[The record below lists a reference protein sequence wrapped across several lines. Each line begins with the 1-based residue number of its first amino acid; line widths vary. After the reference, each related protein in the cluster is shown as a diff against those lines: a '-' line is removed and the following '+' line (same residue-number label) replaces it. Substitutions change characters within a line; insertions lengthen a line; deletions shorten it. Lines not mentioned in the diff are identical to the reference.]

1 MTIPSPVTDVYVQV
15 LIDGPLA
22 GSFIYRCPPGLKPP
36 RHQWVT
42 VPWGKGRRTGLAIG
56 PCEASTLPSDLKA
69 DSIRD
74 LEAVRDDLPALPES
88 WLSYLGFVVR
98 YYHGK
103 LADLALGSLPKPLKT
118 PPTERTRLD
127 ARKRLAAFATTPAL
141 PETGRAVT
149 GTAAGTSNSHRNS
162 NSNSNAETATN
173 TSACKPPLGDT
184 AHPDP
189 CPENPL
195 QSLSVSSSARHAGH
209 TLNTAQQAVLD
220 ALCQDTEAKPR
231 PWLLHGIT
239 GSGKTEVYLHWMAH
253 VLSQSPTRQ
262 VLLLVPEIGLTP
274 AVLRQ
279 LQQRFPQEP
288 IAVLHS
294 EMTDTARA
302 SHWLAAI
309 SGKARIILGTRLAIL
324 APLPRLAAIIIDE
337 EHDPSYKQQEG
348 LRYSARDMAVARANL
363 GSIPIL
369 LGSATPSMESWHNAR
384 TGRYRLLSMTQRA
397 SRHATLPRIRTVPL
411 RGAKLR
417 EGLTEEA
424 ITAIQQTLARQEQVL
439 IYLNRR
445 GYAPVLGCDACGWLS
460 RCDRCDAYR
469 VLHRQSGAQTTN
481 GPRRYQL
488 ICHHCG
494 STRPAPRAC
503 PDCGNQDLAPLGR
516 GTQKLEDALVELFPT
531 ARIGRLDRDVA
542 KKRGATQAFL
552 AAAHA
557 GETDLLV
564 GTQMLTKGH
573 DFDRLT
579 LVIVVDADAG
589 LFTADF
595 RAPERLFATLMQ
607 VAGRAGRHR
616 SEHAQTLIQTRHPEH
631 PLFDSLRRHD
641 YPSFATDQLAER
653 EAGALPPFGYQALI
667 QVQARHMDQ
676 ALAFLNDVREHLL
689 LLIEAHERG
698 KTPLFPPSPTRH
710 PKQTPATGK
719 GLDTGQVPPP
729 FMPMLSICDPV
740 PMPLAQINKVS
751 RAQLLIESDHR
762 QSLHAL
768 LARLQHWLNLPR
780 PKAASRSS
788 RRSSPQTRQSASDR
802 SQPLDHQ
809 GQMFASPPAG
819 PSHVRP
825 TAGSGTSQRPDD
837 GAERLPTG
845 EAIPPTHRFS
855 SVRWQLIVDPLE
867 I

>member
-1 MTIPSPVTDVYVQV
+1 MTDVYVQV

-22 GSFIYRCPPGLKPP
+22 GSFVYRCPPGLRPP

-56 PCEASTLPSDLKA
+56 PCEADAIPGDVPR

-74 LEAVRDDLPALPES
+74 LEAVRDDLPTLPDS
-88 WLSYLGFVVR
+88 WLPYLRFVAR

-103 LADLALGSLPKPLKT
+103 LADLALSSLPKPLKT
-118 PPTERTRLD
+118 PPTERTRRD
-127 ARKRLAAFATTPAL
+127 ARQRLAAFANTPAL
-141 PETGRAVT
+141 SSIGEPA
-149 GTAAGTSNSHRNS
+149 
-162 NSNSNAETATN
+162 
-173 TSACKPPLGDT
+173 
-184 AHPDP
+184 
-189 CPENPL
+189 
-195 QSLSVSSSARHAGH
+195 SSAENVTTSPVSAYPAHLPLKH
-209 TLNTAQQAVLD
+209 DLNAAQQAVLD
-220 ALCQDTEAKPR
+220 ALCHDAEAKPR

-239 GSGKTEVYLHWMAH
+239 GSGKTEVYLHWMHH
-253 VLSQSPTRQ
+253 VLARSPHHQ

-279 LQQRFPQEP
+279 LQQRFPQEA

-294 EMTDTARA
+294 EMTDAARA
-302 SHWLAAI
+302 SHWLAAV
-309 SGKARIILGTRLAIL
+309 SGTARIILGTRLAIL
-324 APLPRLAAIIIDE
+324 APLPQLAAIIVDE

-348 LRYSARDMAVARANL
+348 LRYSARDMAVARASL
-363 GSIPIL
+363 AGIPIL
-369 LGSATPSMESWHNAR
+369 LGSATPSMESWHNASV
-384 TGRYRLLSMTQRA
+384 GRYRLQSMTQRA
-397 SRHATLPRIRTVPL
+397 SQHASLPRIRMIPL
-411 RGAKLR
+411 KGAKLR

-424 ITAIQQTLARQEQVL
+424 ISAIHQTLARQEQVL

-460 RCDRCDAYR
+460 RCDRCEAYR
-469 VLHRQSGAQTTN
+469 VLHRISGPQTH

-488 ICHHCG
+488 ICHHCA
-494 STRPAPRAC
+494 STRPVPRAC
-503 PDCGNQDLAPLGR
+503 PTCGNQDLAPLGR
-516 GTQKLEDALVELFPT
+516 GTQKLEDALATLFPE

-616 SEHAQTLIQTRHPEH
+616 SEHAQTLIQSRHPDH
-631 PLFDSLRRHD
+631 PLFEALRQHD
-641 YPSFATDQLAER
+641 YPGFANDQLSER
-653 EAGALPPFGYQALI
+653 QAGALPPFGYQALL
-667 QVQARHMDQ
+667 QVQARDMDQ
-676 ALAFLNDVREHLL
+676 ALAFLTDVREYSLSI
-689 LLIEAHERG
+689 IEAHERG
-698 KTPLFPPSPTRH
+698 ETALLSPSAARPDD
-710 PKQTPATGK
+710 PAK
-719 GLDTGQVPPP
+719 GGTDQGAAP
-729 FMPMLSICDPV
+729 FMPMLNVCDPV
-740 PMPLAQINKVS
+740 PMPLAQINKIS

-768 LARLQHWLNLPR
+768 LDRLQTWLGQPR
-780 PKAASRSS
+780 TKGLKDSK
-788 RRSSPQTRQSASDR
+788 T
-802 SQPLDHQ
+802 
-809 GQMFASPPAG
+809 
-819 PSHVRP
+819 
-825 TAGSGTSQRPDD
+825 
-837 GAERLPTG
+837 
-845 EAIPPTHRFS
+845 PPTHRLG
-855 SVRWQLIVDPLE
+855 SVRWQLIVDPQE